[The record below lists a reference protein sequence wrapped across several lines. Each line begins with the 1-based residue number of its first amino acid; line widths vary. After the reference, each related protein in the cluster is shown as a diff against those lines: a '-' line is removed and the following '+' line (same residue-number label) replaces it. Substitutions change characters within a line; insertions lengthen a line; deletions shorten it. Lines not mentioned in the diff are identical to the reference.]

1 MGAIVTVGCQWGD
14 EGKGKIIDVIAQE
27 ADYIVRHQ
35 GGNNAGHSL
44 RLGDQDYVLHLI
56 PSGILYPSKRCV
68 IGAGV
73 VLDPLVL
80 WEEITSLRARGVE
93 VGPGNLMISGNA
105 SLILSYHRLLDG
117 LDEEARGAGKV
128 GTTRRGIGPAYM
140 DKVGRLSLRLFD
152 LLDPERFRQRLRPV
166 LEHKN
171 RVLTQVYGHAPV
183 SYDETLSTYMPMAE
197 KLAPFVGDEVVEV
210 NGAIDSGKRVLFEG
224 AQGALLDVTYGTYPY
239 VTSSSTGAG
248 GACTGVGV
256 GPVKV
261 EKVLGI
267 AKAYTTRVGEGPFP
281 TEADAETANLIR
293 NAGPIGEFGATTGR
307 PRRCGWFDV
316 PLMRRSVLASGVT
329 HLALTRLD
337 ILSEISIIKVCTAY
351 RWRGQ
356 RLEVAPA
363 DAALLAEVEPEYVE
377 IPTWKTDLSG
387 ITNEADLPGGA
398 REYVRRLEEWVGRPI
413 QIVSVGPGRRQTI
426 IRAES
431 LFS

>member
-27 ADYIVRHQ
+27 ADCIVRHQ

-44 RLGDQDYVLHLI
+44 RIGDQDYVLHLI
-56 PSGILYPSKRCV
+56 PSGILYPGRRCI

-80 WEEITSLRARGVE
+80 WEEITHLRSRGVAVSPE
-93 VGPGNLMISGNA
+93 NLMISGNA

-117 LDEEARGAGKV
+117 LDEEARGAARV

-140 DKVGRLSLRLFD
+140 DKVGRLSLRVFD
-152 LLDPERFRQRLRPV
+152 LIDADRFRERLRPV
-166 LEHKN
+166 LQHKN
-171 RVLTQVYGHAPV
+171 RVLSQVYGHAPV
-183 SYDETLSTYMPMAE
+183 NYDEMLATYLPMGE
-197 KLAPFVGDEVVEV
+197 KLAPFVGDEVPEL
-210 NGAIDSGKRVLFEG
+210 NAAIDAGKRVLFEG

-248 GACTGVGV
+248 GACTGAGV
-256 GPVKV
+256 GPTKV

-281 TEADAETANLIR
+281 TEADPATADLIR

-316 PLMRRSVLASGVT
+316 PLIRRSVMASGVT

-337 ILSEISIIKVCTAY
+337 ILSEVSIIKVCVGY
-351 RWRGQ
+351 RLGRH

-363 DAALLAEVEPEYVE
+363 DAALLSQVEPEYEE
-377 IPTWKTDLSG
+377 IPTWGVDLSG
-387 ITNEADLPGGA
+387 ITNEADLPSGA
-398 REYVRRLEEWVGRPI
+398 REYLRRLEDWVGRPI
-413 QIVSVGPGRRQTI
+413 QMVSVGPGRRQTI